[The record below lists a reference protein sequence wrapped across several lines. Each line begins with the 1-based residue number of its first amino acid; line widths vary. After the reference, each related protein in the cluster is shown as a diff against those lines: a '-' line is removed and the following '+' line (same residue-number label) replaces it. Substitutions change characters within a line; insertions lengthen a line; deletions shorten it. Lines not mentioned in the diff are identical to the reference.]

1 MSAGSKATKVNV
13 ISCMSYDD
21 PEAAIAWLEEAFGFT
36 PFVVYRDDSGAV
48 MHAELVFG
56 NGMIMIGP
64 SAKGAF
70 SKRFMAMPRDCGNRC
85 TQAVCVVVDNVDAHH
100 ARAVAAGAEIVMN
113 PEDQSY
119 GARTYAARDLGG
131 HVWSFGDYDPWAAKP
146 SAS

>member
-1 MSAGSKATKVNV
+1 MSDGPKATTVTM
-13 ISCMSYDD
+13 ISCLSYSD
-21 PEAAIAWLEEAFGFT
+21 PDAAIVWLEKAFGFI
-36 PFVVYRDDSGAV
+36 PYAVYRDDSGAV

-85 TQAVCVVVDNVDAHH
+85 TQAVCVIVDDVDAHH
-100 ARAVAAGAEIVMN
+100 AKAVAAGAEIVMA

-119 GARTYAARDLGG
+119 GARTFAARDPEG
-131 HVWSFGDYDPWAAKP
+131 HVWSFGDYDPWAVKQAT
-146 SAS
+146 

>member
-1 MSAGSKATKVNV
+1 MSDGPKATTVTM
-13 ISCMSYDD
+13 ISCLSYSD
-21 PEAAIAWLEEAFGFT
+21 PDAAIVWLEDAFGFM
-36 PFVVYRDDSGAV
+36 PYAIYRDDSGAV

-85 TQAVCVVVDNVDAHH
+85 TQAVCVIVDDVDAHH
-100 ARAVAAGAEIVMN
+100 AKAVAAGAEIVMA

-119 GARTYAARDLGG
+119 GARTYAARDPEG
-131 HVWSFGDYDPWAAKP
+131 HVWSFGDYDPWAVKQAT
-146 SAS
+146 